1 MSKLPSSTNDTGTLA
16 WLGQFSSGDRL
27 LAKKLL
33 DGFVLVSRDDFIE
46 HMRTM
51 IICQA

>member
-33 DGFVLVSRDDFIE
+33 DGFVRSLGTTSLNTCAR
-46 HMRTM
+46 
-51 IICQA
+51 